1 MQRASLVSSDN
12 CRANSE
18 NFRANVGNCR
28 ANVRNCRASRK
39 LSFYL
44 LAVHGGS
51 QLTIVGQSRI
61 IRIIAQQL
69 SFLFRY
75 IDGVFGRVRNPIN
88 QANYVILGGT
98 KIEVKFGKIFL

>member
-1 MQRASLVSSDN
+1 M
-12 CRANSE
+12 
-18 NFRANVGNCR
+18 
-28 ANVRNCRASRK
+28 
-39 LSFYL
+39 
-44 LAVHGGS
+44 HGGS

-98 KIEVKFGKIFL
+98 KIEVKLNFPKTLDGVVSRCASITHAQLPCVGGQHFLAVYIE